1 MCLLTISVLTN
12 ILNHIEVKVC
22 SEMHLSINNT
32 FLKYEI
38 ISY

>member
-12 ILNHIEVKVC
+12 ILNHIEHIEVKVC

-32 FLKYEI
+32 FLI
-38 ISY
+38 N